1 MDYRVIDTLQNQVQG
16 LTVEVE
22 RRHALIAARNATRE
36 AGTPEITRNI
46 LADATIQ
53 ERTAKIAKEA
63 RPVLLETLA
72 TVEAGE
78 TLPGFV
84 RDFLERLN
92 AVAPLLSYD
101 TAAARIW
108 NAEAGE
114 LLARLALYFAK
125 EGPKA
130 AGMDNTPAAQGN
142 APRGPRY
149 YLPTTKS
156 REDLPRIFHALEKA
170 GYIAGETP
178 EALPDFLNAFTP
190 TQDTTPQGR
199 ITWIWADKRTGKTS
213 PRQILDFLT
222 LMNGGNAPRT
232 LTTEICAGAV
242 PAIFGVRM
250 DKSVP
255 SKFYRRCVE
264 ERFSEVHADL
274 VRIIGPE

>member
-1 MDYRVIDTLQNQVQG
+1 MDYRVIDTLQTQLRA

-22 RRHALIAARNATRE
+22 KRHALIAYRNEQRE
-36 AGTPEITRNI
+36 PGAPEITRNI
-46 LADATIQ
+46 VADATIQ
-53 ERTAKIAKEA
+53 EHTAQAAKEA
-63 RPVLLETLA
+63 RAVLLETLA

-78 TLPGFV
+78 PLPGFI
-84 RDFLERLN
+84 RDFLAYLN
-92 AVAPLLSYD
+92 DIAPLLSYD
-101 TAAARIW
+101 ARAARIW
-108 NAEAGE
+108 ETQAGE
-114 LLARLALYFAK
+114 LLPRLAPYLAQ
-125 EGPKA
+125 ESTKA
-130 AGMDNTPAAQGN
+130 AGMEE
-142 APRGPRY
+142 PRGPRY

-156 REDLPRIFHALEKA
+156 REDLPRIFHALTKA

-232 LTTEICAGAV
+232 LTAEIYAGAV

-250 DKSVP
+250 DKSVT